1 MASAETWTVKGVSQ
15 QTREVV
21 REAAASQDLTIG
33 AWMDRALWQA
43 AQATLRP
50 TPPGATREEV
60 AEEVERLLGAHLE
73 PLARRL
79 EQLEQ
84 KVRAPESPPADGI
97 NGGVEAVLQRMR
109 RRRLGV

>member
-15 QTREVV
+15 QTRDVV
-21 REAAASQDLTIG
+21 REAAASQNLTIG
-33 AWMDRALWQA
+33 AWMDHALWQA

-60 AEEVERLLGAHLE
+60 AEEMERLLGAHLE

-79 EQLEQ
+79 DQLEQ
-84 KVRAPESPPADGI
+84 KVTPPESQPADGV
-97 NGGVEAVLQRMR
+97 NGVEAVLQRLR